1 MRIALA
7 LGSGGARG
15 YAHIGVIRELE
26 ARGHEVV
33 GVSGASMGAVVGS
46 LYASGKLDNFEEW
59 VRGLSQRD
67 VLRLLDPSFAG
78 GGAIRANK
86 IMSVIGEMLDDIR
99 IEDMQLPF
107 TAVGT
112 DLKARREVWFNSGPA
127 DVAVRASFAIPS
139 VVTPALVGGRLIID
153 GGVTNPVPLE
163 PLAPVESDLLLA
175 VSLTGRRSGMRVSTV
190 LQGQDSDDGAKGD
203 AKSARKGGSGAAKTT
218 AKLTG
223 RIKTAAADVRDAD
236 LVRLIAA
243 RWGQGYAESE
253 NVHADHVGAGREN
266 FDDDDNATTGTP
278 DAATVAVAAAAS
290 DADTVSSAD
299 SATVA
304 AANAAADA
312 AGEPSAEVEESV
324 ARGEAEVESD
334 EQVEATLP
342 GTLRIFDV
350 VIHSIEV
357 MESIITAYRMAGNRP
372 DVMVEVPSDS
382 CTAFDFHKAEEMIA
396 LGRRLT
402 AEALDRAG
410 I

>member
-46 LYASGKLDNFEEW
+46 LYAAGKLDAFEEW

-86 IMSVIGEMLDDIR
+86 IMAVIGSMLDGIR
-99 IEDMQLPF
+99 IEGMSLPF
-107 TAVGT
+107 TAVAT
-112 DLKARREVWFNSGPA
+112 DLKARREIWFTQGPA

-139 VVTPALVGGRLIID
+139 VITPALVGGRLVID

-163 PLAPVESDLLLA
+163 PLAPVESDMLLA
-175 VSLTGRRSGMRVSTV
+175 VSLTGRRTGMRVTSV
-190 LQGQDSDDGAKGD
+190 FKNPGPEDGDDADTGHT
-203 AKSARKGGSGAAKTT
+203 RKGPGAARSAGT
-218 AKLTG
+218 LTG
-223 RIKTAAADVRDAD
+223 RIRTAAADVRDAE
-236 LVRLIAA
+236 LVRSIAA
-243 RWGQGYAESE
+243 RWGQGAAEGG
-253 NVHADHVGAGREN
+253 DLRDDTTAGPDGR
-266 FDDDDNATTGTP
+266 DGPGTLT
-278 DAATVAVAAAAS
+278 DAAAS
-290 DADTVSSAD
+290 ASDAVTA
-299 SATVA
+299 SATT
-304 AANAAADA
+304 DA
-312 AGEPSAEVEESV
+312 EPSHEVEESV
-324 ARGEAEVESD
+324 ARGEAEVESED
-334 EQVEATLP
+334 PGDASLP

-357 MESIITAYRMAGNRP
+357 MESIITAYRMAANRP
-372 DVMVEVPSDS
+372 DVLVEVPSDS
-382 CTAFDFHKAEEMIA
+382 CTAFDFHRADEMIA

-410 I
+410 F

>member
-1 MRIALA
+1 
-7 LGSGGARG
+7 
-15 YAHIGVIRELE
+15 
-26 ARGHEVV
+26 
-33 GVSGASMGAVVGS
+33 
-46 LYASGKLDNFEEW
+46 
-59 VRGLSQRD
+59 
-67 VLRLLDPSFAG
+67 
-78 GGAIRANK
+78 
-86 IMSVIGEMLDDIR
+86 MSVIGEMLDDIR

-175 VSLTGRRSGMRVSTV
+175 VSLTGRRSGMRGSTV
-190 LQGQDSDDGAKGD
+190 FQGQDSDDGAKGD

-243 RWGQGYAESE
+243 RWGQGSAESE

-266 FDDDDNATTGTP
+266 FDDDNATTGTS
-278 DAATVAVAAAAS
+278 DAETVAVAAATS

-324 ARGEAEVESD
+324 ARGEADVESD